1 MSYQAP
7 ENRFDSMRY
16 RKCGQ
21 SGIRMSALSFG
32 YWNNFGD
39 RDSYANCRALTLR
52 AFDLGITHF
61 DLADGYGPPAGAAE
75 EIFGKI
81 IQNDLAPYREQ
92 FLVTTKAGFP
102 YDNSPYGQG
111 GSRKHLLESLDRS
124 LKTMHLDHVDIF
136 YHHRMD
142 PDTPLEESMDALAY
156 AVKSGRT
163 MYVGV
168 SNYDAEH
175 TQQAADILREKHG
188 IHLFIQQPQ
197 YNMFVRDPETN
208 GVFDVV
214 QKNGMACIPYLALAQ
229 GLLSGKYNQGV
240 PEGSRASKPMT
251 YMSTIQADTLPQD
264 KIQKVIALGE
274 IAAQRGQTM
283 AQMAL
288 SWILRLPVVSSVLI
302 GASKV
307 SQIEENVKA
316 LDGPDFTQEELDR
329 IDQILSR

>member
-7 ENRFDSMRY
+7 ENRFESMSY
-16 RKCGQ
+16 RRCGQ
-21 SGIRMSALSFG
+21 SGLRMSALSFG

-39 RDSYANCRALTLR
+39 GDSYETCRALTLR

-61 DLADGYGPPAGAAE
+61 DLADAYGPPAGYAE
-75 EIFGKI
+75 EIFGRI

-92 FLVTTKAGFP
+92 FLITTKAGFP
-102 YDNSPYGQG
+102 FDNSPYGQG

-142 PDTPLEESMDALAY
+142 PDTPLEESMDALAH
-156 AVKSGRT
+156 AVHTGRT

-188 IHLFIQQPQ
+188 IPLFIQQPQ
-197 YNMFVRDPETN
+197 YNMFSREPEYDGT
-208 GVFDVV
+208 FDVV
-214 QKNGMACIPYLALAQ
+214 QKNGMACITYLALAQ
-229 GLLSGKYNQGV
+229 GLLSGKYNNGV
-240 PEGSRASKPMT
+240 PAGSRASKPLT
-251 YMSTIQADTLPQD
+251 YPTTLQADSLPQD

-274 IAAQRGQTM
+274 IAKQRGQSM

-288 SWILRLPVVSSVLI
+288 SWILRLPFVSSVLI

-316 LDGPDFTQEELDR
+316 LDGPEFTQEELQQIDR
-329 IDQILSR
+329 ILNA